1 MEFGLVVGSR
11 ELLVPSHAAWRSHPE
26 TLHMLALAHSFQRQ
40 VLAQAAHDR
49 SSASYLAQVA
59 AYFNDSA
66 ASRDSW
72 SVGKVVCGLLRCYT
86 GSCFGEEHHH
96 VDRLPSDRHA
106 CPQLFKLKSLVV
118 RVPSCNSVLRLESTN
133 CKIACLPT
141 GLVKKVVFMYLRGRH
156 ENAITASI
164 DTTDEETSDD
174 DDASSSGES
183 YPRHS
188 QIPLTVTSSITSY
201 GTSMNEAYAFARTGF
216 PDDIAAPDHSDSS
229 SVDLKVLQD
238 TYLLTFRKGTAAKDK
253 DLVQVK
259 LFMVNKS
266 PTHDNDMKIVHV
278 LLSDRLWVD
287 IVVSDASYATALS
300 FDTSEILESHT
311 VFQLRRCDLNEC
323 SCDDGSPL
331 ETIWRRQEDTRM
343 DECVAKKRRR
353 YVWHDQPPPTSAHK
367 CTAACD
373 AATLPEL
380 HLTLVVAADVCLHAE
395 FELTL
400 TSSKRV
406 QDLSD
411 HVYTVKRTLSS
422 PRLEHE
428 WISGVPRDVLH
439 LRILQRC
446 VETGDV
452 LLFQSKNH
460 MSGVQRTVPRIL
472 AYNSCFIN
480 YIALRKLRM
489 PPGSRD
495 TFHRRMHAFVAL
507 VEGKPY
513 NMSLN
518 KLIRPTETNADLS
531 GFFCSELVHPPPYCL
546 RIAAAYKAAGL
557 IHEATAASS
566 FWPGSFGAGGDVDK
580 ELNAR
585 DAYLEAEVVIDC
597 RVLEIALANKDVYGG
612 TGTVVHHP

>member
-26 TLHMLALAHSFQRQ
+26 TLHMLALALSFQRQ

-72 SVGKVVCGLLRCYT
+72 SMGKVVCGLLRCYT

-311 VFQLRRCDLNEC
+311 VFQLCRCDLNEC

-367 CTAACD
+367 CTVACD

-411 HVYTVKRTLSS
+411 HVYTVKRYAMTGAEWDHVGMVVQAPASNAL
-422 PRLEHE
+422 PKFLLLEA
-428 WISGVPRDVLH
+428 
-439 LRILQRC
+439 
-446 VETGDV
+446 TGDGV
-452 LLFQSKNH
+452 TLLPL
-460 MSGVQRTVPRIL
+460 VPRIL

-489 PPGSRD
+489 PPVSRD

-531 GFFCSELVHPPPYCL
+531 GFFCSEL
-546 RIAAAYKAAGL
+546 IAAAYKAAGL

>member
-1 MEFGLVVGSR
+1 M
-11 ELLVPSHAAWRSHPE
+11 
-26 TLHMLALAHSFQRQ
+26 Q
-40 VLAQAAHDR
+40 
-49 SSASYLAQVA
+49 
-59 AYFNDSA
+59 
-66 ASRDSW
+66 
-72 SVGKVVCGLLRCYT
+72 VVCGLLRCYT

-311 VFQLRRCDLNEC
+311 VFQLCRCDLNEC

-367 CTAACD
+367 CTVACD

-411 HVYTVKRTLSS
+411 HVYTVFCIRVCHGDLKWHITRRFRDFSLLRDQLAQELHATDLPSLPPKTWLPTSDAKFIQARQMRLETYLRQLSGRPDAMQSVAFLSFLGALSS

-460 MSGVQRTVPRIL
+460 MSGVQRTMTGAEWDHVGMVVQAPASNALPKFLLLEATGDGVTLLPLVPRIL

-489 PPGSRD
+489 PPVSRD

-507 VEGKPY
+507 VYGVLLPKIW
-513 NMSLN
+513 SFV
-518 KLIRPTETNADLS
+518 LILCQTYYR
-531 GFFCSELVHPPPYCL
+531 
-546 RIAAAYKAAGL
+546 
-557 IHEATAASS
+557 
-566 FWPGSFGAGGDVDK
+566 
-580 ELNAR
+580 
-585 DAYLEAEVVIDC
+585 
-597 RVLEIALANKDVYGG
+597 
-612 TGTVVHHP
+612 